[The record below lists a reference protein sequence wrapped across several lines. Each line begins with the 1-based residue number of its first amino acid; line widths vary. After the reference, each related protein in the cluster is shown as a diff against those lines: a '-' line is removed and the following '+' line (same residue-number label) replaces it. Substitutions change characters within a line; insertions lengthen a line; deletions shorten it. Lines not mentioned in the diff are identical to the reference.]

1 MDQGEFDELYASSY
15 GRLTS
20 QLYAMVGSWDEAEE
34 CVQEAFARAWQH
46 LPRLDRV
53 GQPEAWVRKTAY
65 RLAVSRF
72 RRVLLSRRSPDRAL
86 STERRPEVASDAR
99 ITLVEAMRTLPE
111 PQRRALVLYHVADL
125 SVAEVAR
132 ETGVAEGTVKAQ
144 LSRGRAALAE
154 LLADEP
160 AFAGRLEEEGAH
172 HA

>member
-1 MDQGEFDELYASSY
+1 MNESEFDELYAASY
-15 GRLTS
+15 RRLVS
-20 QLYAMVGSWDEAEE
+20 QVYALVGSWDEAEE

-46 LPRLDRV
+46 LGKLDRV
-53 GQPEAWVRKTAY
+53 GHPEGWIRKTAY

-86 STERRPEVASDAR
+86 HSTAPPESASDAR
-99 ITLVEAMRTLPE
+99 VTLVTALRTLPE
-111 PQRRALVLYHVADL
+111 AQRRAPVLYHLADL

-144 LSRGRAALAE
+144 LSRGRAALAV
-154 LLADEP
+154 LLADSPE
-160 AFAGRLEEEGAH
+160 FAGGLEEGAH